1 MDIATEFLAGLSFAI
16 GLLAIIFSVVLFSE
30 SIADWGI
37 FLLVIGF
44 ITLLFLGLVFLRTR
58 D

>member
-1 MDIATEFLAGLSFAI
+1 MDIATGFLAGLSFAI